1 MDAFFEGRASDSPYI
16 EMIWRGHYESGYSP
30 VCPADER
37 WNLLLT
43 RSNKNVE
50 VTVEGPTTK
59 SVPKTHSEAR
69 EFLVIKFK
77 LGTFMPYL
85 PPKNLVDEN
94 ALLPEAARKSFWL
107 NGSTWQFPDFE
118 NVETFVER
126 LVHNGVLISDPVVNA
141 VLQNQLPDMSFR
153 TVRRRF
159 LQATGITYKAIQQ
172 IERARQA
179 AALLEQGI
187 SILDA
192 VYQTGYADQPHMTR
206 ALKHFIGQTPAQ
218 ILRVNQAA

>member
-1 MDAFFEGRASDSPYI
+1 MDAFFEGRSSDSPYI
-16 EMIWRGHYESGYSP
+16 EMIWRGHFEGGYSP

-37 WNLLLT
+37 WNLLLSKRNNRVKIT
-43 RSNKNVE
+43 I
-50 VTVEGPTTK
+50 EGPTTK
-59 SVPKTHSEAR
+59 SVPKTNSEPS

-85 PPKNLVDEN
+85 PPANLVDED
-94 ALLPEAARKSFWL
+94 ATLPGAASKSFWL
-107 NGSTWQFPDFE
+107 NGSAWQFPDFE
-118 NVETFVER
+118 NVETFVDQ
-126 LVHNGVLISDPVVNA
+126 LVRNDVLVTDPIVKA
-141 VLQNQLPDMSFR
+141 VLQNQSPDMSFR

-172 IERARQA
+172 IERARHA
-179 AALLEQGI
+179 AALLEQGV

-218 ILRVNQAA
+218 IVRVSQIA